1 MRRNKFFIF
10 FLFIVSAFSVKSYSQ
25 PLQTIR
31 FKKSNQLIYFFQK
44 GIKSD
49 TIVRAQS
56 DVFYLIVPDSLKPYI
71 FIIVDNAQL
80 LPTQNDS
87 LVRINYLPGFNY
99 ESLFIKPD
107 NTTKKPGVKPP
118 HQLQTLVN
126 GTSALAK
133 NQIRI
138 KIINKQED
146 EQVLENVFYYRNQ

>member
-1 MRRNKFFIF
+1 MRKFFLYF
-10 FLFIVSAFSVKSYSQ
+10 FLVLSTFSSKFYSQ
-25 PLQTIR
+25 TIHTIR
-31 FKKSNQLIYFFQK
+31 FKKSHQLIYFFQK

-49 TIVRAQS
+49 TIVKAQS

-71 FIIVDNAQL
+71 SILVDNAQL

-99 ESLFIKPD
+99 ESLFVRAN
-107 NTTKKPGVKPP
+107 NTTKKPDGKPP
-118 HQLQTLVN
+118 PQLQTLVN

-138 KIINKQED
+138 KIVNKQED
-146 EQVLENVFYYRNQ
+146 EQVLENVFYYRN

>member
-1 MRRNKFFIF
+1 MRKFYLYF
-10 FLFIVSAFSVKSYSQ
+10 FLVLSTFSSKFYSQ
-25 PLQTIR
+25 TIHTIK

-49 TIVRAQS
+49 TIVKAQS

-71 FIIVDNAQL
+71 SILVDNAQL
-80 LPTQNDS
+80 LATQNDS

-99 ESLFIKPD
+99 ESLYIKAD
-107 NTTKKPGVKPP
+107 NTTKKPSVKPP

-138 KIINKQED
+138 KIVNKQEE
-146 EQVLENVFYYRNQ
+146 EQVLENVFYYGN